1 MQKEKE
7 IKYAII
13 YCRVSSYDQ
22 VEDGNSLATQERLCR
37 EYAIKNGYTV
47 LDNYVF
53 IEKGESAKN
62 VDRTELKKMMEFCT
76 KHKDKISAVI
86 VYKIDRL
93 SRSIDDYSQLRVFF
107 RTFKIDILSITEKF
121 DNSPVGKFVE
131 NMIANVSQFDNDV
144 RAERCTNGM
153 KEAILEGRYVWMAP
167 VGYDNVKID
176 KKATIAPNEMASK
189 IRELFE
195 MVATGAMILE
205 DVRVEMNKRGL
216 RLKSGK
222 PITKQY
228 FYKLIRNKMYAGK
241 IDKFGKVT
249 DGTFEPIITWELFL
263 QVQRLLKNN
272 GLKSRIY
279 KKDNEEFPLRRFV
292 FNESGTRK
300 VTGCYVKN
308 KYPRYYFIKEGS
320 AQDRDIFETA
330 FMDFMDKNAVSEK
343 LVDKLKSKLQQKF
356 NAKTEIQRK
365 EIREL
370 ENLLNL
376 NENRK
381 AKLITKNLDG
391 LIDDNNFKKQLQ
403 LIEDEIVTI
412 KSKLPKEEEVHNFN
426 EVLDLAKEYLTK
438 PSSVWKKAS
447 LEQKIKLQW
456 YEFPKGIVFDG
467 KKFRTEEKAFIRK
480 ALSHICDEK
489 SSNVDSSLNFSYQL
503 YKELSYL
510 KDILIEKSK

>member
-37 EYAIKNGYTV
+37 EYAIKNGLTV

-76 KHKDKISAVI
+76 KNKDKISSIVI
-86 VYKIDRL
+86 YKLDRL

-107 RTFKIDILSITEKF
+107 KTLKIDILSITEKF

-153 KEAILEGRYVWMAP
+153 KEAILEGRYVWMGP

-176 KKATIAPNEMASK
+176 KKSTIAPNEMSFK
-189 IRELFE
+189 IKELFE
-195 MVATGAMILE
+195 LIATGTMILE
-205 DVRVEMNKRGL
+205 DVRKEMNKRGL

-228 FYKLIRNKMYAGK
+228 FSDLIRNKIYAGK

-249 DGTFEPIITWELFL
+249 DGTFEPIISWELFM
-263 QVQRLLKNN
+263 QVQKSLRNN

-292 FNESGTRK
+292 FNDTGTK
-300 VTGCYVKN
+300 KITGCYVKN

-320 AQDRDIFETA
+320 AQDRNEFENK
-330 FMDFMDKNAVSEK
+330 FLDFMDQNAVSEK
-343 LVDKLKSKLQQKF
+343 FIDEIKSKLQIKF
-356 NAKTEIQRK
+356 NSKTESQRK

-376 NENRK
+376 NEGRK

-391 LIDDNNFKKQLQ
+391 LIDDENFKKQLY
-403 LIEDEIVTI
+403 LIEDEILKI
-412 KSKLPKEEEVHNFN
+412 KGKLPKQEEVYNFN
-426 EVLDLAKEYLTK
+426 DVLDIAKDYLTK
-438 PSSVWKKAS
+438 PSIVWKQAS
-447 LEQKIKLQW
+447 PEQKIRLQW

-467 KKFRTEEKAFIRK
+467 KKFRTEEKAFVRK
-480 ALSHICDEK
+480 ALSHICDDK
-489 SSNVDSSLNFSYQL
+489 SSIVDSSLNFSYHL
-503 YKELSYL
+503 YKELSQL
-510 KDILIEKSK
+510 CKILNE